1 MNDKKNRVPE
11 LLSPVGKAENLYA
24 AVEAGADSVYL
35 GYQKFNARGKA
46 GNFNI
51 SELYSIRDILKKSNV
66 KMFVVLNT
74 LIKERELTT
83 LFDFL
88 QLLNDIS
95 PDGVI
100 IQDLGMLN
108 LIQKQG
114 IFSKKIEIHASTQ
127 MSTFNRFSVK
137 ALQDLGVK
145 RVVPD
150 RHLTLEEIISIKKGV
165 PKIEIET
172 FIHGAM
178 CYALSGSCYFSSYLG
193 GLSANRGLCAQ
204 VCRRKFRFQGDKEG
218 YLYSLTDMNTI
229 DILDKIVEAGI
240 DALKIEGR
248 MKSAEFVYQV
258 TRAYR
263 YLLDNL
269 NNFEEA
275 KGVALEILNSV
286 VSRRESYGFYTSS
299 SPENITE
306 PFQSGVYGNSIGK
319 VKEFKNGLL
328 TLELTDNLEKNSRI
342 RIHSPQ
348 KDTTS
353 TIKVKELISL
363 DKSSFELREK
373 NGFHENQHKKNRET
387 ESTNGKFVK
396 IPHDGDLN
404 VEKGDLV
411 YILETALSKKWS
423 SKIPD
428 FELKKIK
435 LKPFPQP
442 IVKNHSSNQNKVNPR
457 KRDDENSKTFGVFY
471 IKLSDFRYIPLTSGF
486 QKKEIILIANDKN
499 LENINK
505 YDWKLVWFSFPA
517 TIFEKNWRDLEHKMN
532 FLLKMGVKKFEITS
546 LATLELLKNITG
558 LSLISGPQINILN
571 HQTINFFNS
580 KGVKESVFSYEGTSD
595 ELTDISKKGFSDSLI
610 VPVFAKIRL
619 FVSRAPHPL
628 LKKED
633 FVSSQRGEKFIFR
646 QNGEISETFST
657 KDFSLMRK
665 ISKLNSMGFSK
676 FYIDLEHITTKI
688 DCETNLKL
696 LSKEKEPKESS
707 TFNFFLDLK

>member
-1 MNDKKNRVPE
+1 MNNKKNRVPE

-24 AVEAGADSVYL
+24 AIEAGADSVYL

-51 SELYSIRDILKKSNV
+51 SELYSIREILKKNSV

-74 LIKERELTT
+74 LIKERELNT

-100 IQDLGMLN
+100 IQDLGMLH
-108 LIQKQG
+108 LIQKQA
-114 IFSKKIEIHASTQ
+114 IFSKKIELHASTQ

-137 ALQDLGVK
+137 ALQDLGIT

-150 RHLTLEEIISIKKGV
+150 RHLTLEEVISLKKGA
-165 PKIEIET
+165 PKMEIET
-172 FIHGAM
+172 FVHGAM

-229 DILDKIVEAGI
+229 DILDKLVEAGI

-269 NNFEEA
+269 DNFEEA
-275 KGVALEILNSV
+275 KGVASEILNSV
-286 VSRRESYGFYTSS
+286 VSRRESHGFYTSA

-328 TLELTDNLEKNSRI
+328 TLELTDILEKNSRI

-353 TIKVKELISL
+353 TIKVKELIYL
-363 DKSSFELREK
+363 D
-373 NGFHENQHKKNRET
+373 ENQSNNRKNE
-387 ESTNGKFVK
+387 KFSKFAK
-396 IPHDGDLN
+396 IPYDGDLT

-411 YILETALSKKWS
+411 YILETPLSKKWS

-428 FELKKIK
+428 FDIKKIK

-442 IVKNHSSNQNKVNPR
+442 ILKNQKIVQNRVNPR
-457 KRDDENSKTFGVFY
+457 KKEVSEVKTFGSFY

-486 QKKEIILIANDKN
+486 QKKEIILTANDKN
-499 LENINK
+499 LQNINK
-505 YDWKLVWFSFPA
+505 YDWKSVWFSFPA
-517 TIFEKNWRDLEHKMN
+517 AIFEKNWRDLEHKIN
-532 FLLKMGVKKFEITS
+532 FLLKMGVKKFEVTS
-546 LATLELLKNITG
+546 LAIIELLKNKSG
-558 LSLISGPQINILN
+558 VSLISGPQINILN
-571 HQTINFFNS
+571 HQTVQFFNT

-595 ELTDISKKGFSDSLI
+595 ELTDISKKGFSDNLI

-688 DCETNLKL
+688 DCETTLKL